1 MYKNSYSVRQS
12 LRELFLQKY
21 ERYLPTAFDESM
33 SLLEKMNKLIESQ
46 NQLIEAMNV
55 HTEHTSEQIER
66 AFDIVDTN
74 LDIQLKNFRDE
85 LEEQKKLYEE
95 IRDKIHSELLPD
107 SVNQKLEEW
116 FLSGRIEDM
125 INNDVFNEYLAR
137 IEDVE
142 NRVENKEL
150 LQEVNIQDYAELVD
164 NGNWQPAIMKAL
176 EEAYTVYFPIGE
188 YTTYGIVSSL
198 SNREIKGSGTGT
210 RFKFVRDYDDNR
222 HFHGFQFFG
231 STEPIK
237 RITENVKPH
246 TNVVTLE
253 NADGLEVGDTIVI
266 KSQRNALSYA
276 DTGDEWFLGTA
287 TSSQKVPFGEYNEVT
302 SIDGNNVTLKKGLI
316 YPSYKSNNADEK
328 DSAQDF
334 STVQKVNFVENVV
347 LRDFK
352 VTDMNSGTAVRA
364 TTCKNMIVDNV
375 HFDHS
380 GYTAD
385 SSGTVYFR
393 DSFLCEARNCS
404 FYTRPEVETDRI
416 YDMNVFKIAN
426 SQECGFVN
434 CKSEN
439 ASQTADLTYFSGG
452 VPCTGCYITNCNF
465 VGSTKSG
472 ITTHGGNY
480 LTRITDNTITGVPQG
495 IAQRGRGGLIANNT
509 LIGTSKQDTSGSLN
523 CGVNLYEGGC
533 VDNVVSNNTI
543 RNFNTGIGHNDRS
556 PVNARLMFAGTLITD
571 NVISNCNTSININR
585 SYSASRLSPLGI
597 IIANNQI
604 RMFNTPTS
612 SAVRGISLSRG
623 ANGVSIGNNVI
634 KGIEGEMIGFVGD
647 RENNF
652 HGIYL
657 EKDVDGVRIFNNTFM
672 DMEYAVNHRGRPAD
686 TDFVGRS
693 LNLHRSNNE
702 RVRVENNDSIGVG
715 VVQYANES

>member
-1 MYKNSYSVRQS
+1 MYTNSYSVKQS
-12 LRELFLQKY
+12 LRELFLHQY

-85 LEEQKKLYEE
+85 LQEQKQLYEE
-95 IRDKIHSELLPD
+95 IRDKIHSDLLPD

-116 FLSGRIEDM
+116 FLSGRIENM

-150 LQEVNIQDYAELVD
+150 LQEVNIKDYAELVKD
-164 NGNWQPAIMKAL
+164 GNWYNAIMQAL
-176 EEAYTVYFPIGE
+176 EDAYTVYFPIGE
-188 YTTYGIVSSL
+188 YTTYSIVTSL

-210 RFKFVRDYDDNR
+210 RFNFVRDYDGNS
-222 HFHGFQFFG
+222 HFHGFQIYG
-231 STEPIK
+231 NTEPIK
-237 RITENVKPH
+237 RITESVEPH

-253 NADGLEVGDTIVI
+253 NADGLEVGDNVVI

-287 TSSQKVPFGEYNEVT
+287 TGSQKVPFGEYNEVT

-316 YPSYKSNNADEK
+316 YPSYMSHNGDEK

-334 STVQKVNFVENVV
+334 STIEKVNFVENFV

-352 VTDMNSGTAVRA
+352 VTDMYSGTAIRA
-364 TTCKNMIVDNV
+364 TTCKNMVIDNV

-380 GYTAD
+380 NYTVH
-385 SSGTVYFR
+385 SSGIVEINH
-393 DSFLCEARNCS
+393 SFLCEARNCS
-404 FYTRPEVETDRI
+404 YYTRPEVETERI

-439 ASQTADLTYFSGG
+439 ASQTADLTYYSGG
-452 VPCTGCYITNCNF
+452 VPCTACYITNCNF

-480 LTRITDNTITGVPQG
+480 MTRITDNTITGVPQG
-495 IAQRGRGGLIANNT
+495 IAQRGRGGLISNNT
-509 LIGTSKQDTSGSLN
+509 IIGTSKQDEGGSLN
-523 CGVNLYEGGC
+523 CGVSLYEGGC

-543 RNFNTGIGHNDRS
+543 RNYNVGIGHTDRS
-556 PVNARLMFAGTLITD
+556 PENTRLRFAGTLI
-571 NVISNCNTSININR
+571 NGNNISNCNKGIYINKYYMSSNI
-585 SYSASRLSPLGI
+585 APLGI
-597 IIANNQI
+597 IISNNQI
-604 RMFNTPTS
+604 RLHNTNKS
-612 SAVRGISLSRG
+612 SAVYGIRLDRGSNGALIS
-623 ANGVSIGNNVI
+623 NNLI

-647 RENNF
+647 RKNNF
-652 HGIYL
+652 YGVYL
-657 EKDVDGVRIFNNTFM
+657 GSDVDAVRVNGNTFM
-672 DMEYAVNHRGRPAD
+672 DMEYAIRHRGRPAG
-686 TDFVGRS
+686 TDIIGRS
-693 LNLHRSNNE
+693 LNLGRSHNE
-702 RVRVENNDSIGVG
+702 RIRVTNEDLIDIGVIN
-715 VVQYANES
+715 YANDV